1 MKIESWWL
9 LVVVSGGVLSAC
21 EVVHENEVTA
31 EASPKRGFYAI
42 DMPPVTADRAST
54 GGISFVDIDADGDPD
69 LHVTNGYD
77 VSSENPVPQE
87 NRLYINTGGAFERS
101 ALAGLEEIEGFSSGS
116 IWADYDNDGK
126 LDVFVANQRDQENV
140 LAFGD
145 GQGLTRTDISEPD
158 LAGGW
163 SYSVSAADAD
173 NDGLLDIYVSNGGLS
188 HTGVNYFYRNT
199 GDRQF
204 ALLSDIPPAIDN
216 QASGGAS
223 WSDYDGDG
231 DQDLVVANRTTV
243 EGGGFKLALYRNDGD
258 MTFTRVDAQVLPED
272 AQYPMSAAWGDID
285 NDGDQDLYV
294 PNLFGFANSLYENNG
309 DGTFRMKDGG
319 QATTDA
325 GSSYGGTVGDLDNDG
340 DLDLIVA
347 NWAASSEIYLNDG
360 SGFFSLPSSDEFRR
374 AVHYG
379 SSVALADYDIDGDLD
394 FVIGNWPNHPGE
406 GLEENVLIEN
416 RFADGNWL
424 RVTLEGVT
432 SNRSAIGARIELV
445 TRADGESLLQVR
457 EVSAHSGWR
466 SQNDLTQ
473 HFGLGSAA
481 AVESLTVYWPS
492 GAIQNVVVDGVN
504 KRVSIIEE

>member
-1 MKIESWWL
+1 M
-9 LVVVSGGVLSAC
+9 
-21 EVVHENEVTA
+21 EVDW
-31 EASPKRGFYAI
+31 FY
-42 DMPPVTADRAST
+42 DRSVPSLT
-54 GGISFVDIDADGDPD
+54 FDNRRVIWTGDP
-69 LHVTNGYD
+69 
-77 VSSENPVPQE
+77 VPD
-87 NRLYINTGGAFERS
+87 
-101 ALAGLEEIEGFSSGS
+101 GS
-116 IWADYDNDGK
+116 DG
-126 LDVFVANQRDQENV
+126 
-140 LAFGD
+140 
-145 GQGLTRTDISEPD
+145 S
-158 LAGGW
+158 
-163 SYSVSAADAD
+163 
-173 NDGLLDIYVSNGGLS
+173 DGLF
-188 HTGVNYFYRNT
+188 HT
-199 GDRQF
+199 
-204 ALLSDIPPAIDN
+204 P
-216 QASGGAS
+216 SG
-223 WSDYDGDG
+223 
-231 DQDLVVANRTTV
+231 
-243 EGGGFKLALYRNDGD
+243 
-258 MTFTRVDAQVLPED
+258 
-272 AQYPMSAAWGDID
+272 
-285 NDGDQDLYV
+285 
-294 PNLFGFANSLYENNG
+294 
-309 DGTFRMKDGG
+309 
-319 QATTDA
+319 
-325 GSSYGGTVGDLDNDG
+325 
-340 DLDLIVA
+340 DLIVA

>member
-1 MKIESWWL
+1 
-9 LVVVSGGVLSAC
+9 
-21 EVVHENEVTA
+21 
-31 EASPKRGFYAI
+31 
-42 DMPPVTADRAST
+42 
-54 GGISFVDIDADGDPD
+54 
-69 LHVTNGYD
+69 
-77 VSSENPVPQE
+77 
-87 NRLYINTGGAFERS
+87 
-101 ALAGLEEIEGFSSGS
+101 
-116 IWADYDNDGK
+116 
-126 LDVFVANQRDQENV
+126 
-140 LAFGD
+140 
-145 GQGLTRTDISEPD
+145 
-158 LAGGW
+158 
-163 SYSVSAADAD
+163 
-173 NDGLLDIYVSNGGLS
+173 LS

-325 GSSYGGTVGDLDNDG
+325 GSSYGGTFGDLDNDG

-492 GAIQNVVVDGVN
+492 GTIQNVVVDGVN